1 MATQATILMDS
12 GDPDP
17 TWQLTDAQERIF
29 KELLA
34 AAPVPHTTISGAYR
48 AAGYRGLMVR
58 DGNDERWILYRGW
71 IRGGVVTR
79 IDEGRALEAALLE
92 TGRGTA
98 APALLD
104 GLLKQIRPAA

>member
-34 AAPVPHTTISGAYR
+34 AAPVPNTTISASYR
-48 AAGYRGLMVR
+48 AAGYRGVMVR

-71 IRGGVVTR
+71 IRGGGGTR
-79 IDEGRALEAALLE
+79 IGRGRGLEAALLE

-104 GLLKQIRPAA
+104 GLLKQTRPAA